1 MVATRQSW
9 DPESIFAEGFLVAV
23 FVVGWRSLADRLGQ
37 EACVLSGW
45 AWAWALG
52 PVGMG
57 RGGRGALPLP
67 ASPLTPSALLL
78 WPH

>member
-1 MVATRQSW
+1 MRALVATRQSW

-37 EACVLSGW
+37 EAFVLSGW

-57 RGGRGALPLP
+57 SYLVKPEDMV
-67 ASPLTPSALLL
+67 ST
-78 WPH
+78 